1 MDPSSP
7 KKVIPN
13 GSGLGLGPRNHD
25 CDQSST
31 PHKLLRGKFPY
42 ANKLSAREM
51 ESLTAM
57 CDTFLPSM
65 EISGAGEESLKAF
78 YATSASMT
86 GTPES
91 VSWMMNPPQF
101 SFFPF

>member
-13 GSGLGLGPRNHD
+13 GSGFGLRDHD

-31 PHKLLRGKFPY
+31 PHKLLRGKFPH